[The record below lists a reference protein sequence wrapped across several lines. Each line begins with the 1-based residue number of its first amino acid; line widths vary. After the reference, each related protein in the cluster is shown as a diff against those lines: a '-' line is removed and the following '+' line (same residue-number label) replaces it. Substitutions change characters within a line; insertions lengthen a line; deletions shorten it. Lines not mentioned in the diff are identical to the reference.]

1 MEAVSM
7 NKKYFK
13 LSLLFVGG
21 GVLGS
26 IITSIFFS
34 WTLEKYIL
42 YSDQVSLV
50 NNTGETILIIQ
61 DYNEKKI
68 ESNYVVELL
77 ERRIEGFKGIKSNSY
92 ELLSSV
98 NSNSKYANYG
108 AAIDQIVYSLEDVK
122 EKVSKSNE
130 IDVKKDM
137 DEFLDAIDNYTASFQ
152 VIQ

>member
-1 MEAVSM
+1 M

-21 GVLGS
+21 GVLGC
-26 IITSIFFS
+26 IITSLFFS

-50 NNTGETILIIQ
+50 NNTGETIH
-61 DYNEKKI
+61 YNEKRI